1 MRKYWMTAL
10 AVALGTLLGG
20 ALFTT
25 PASAQVEH
33 YPTTGWEVR
42 DASGTYPDI
51 EWNPAA
57 ASQIIDAYTVDLTK
71 PAGDIGTSIETTNL
85 GIDVEAG
92 DVITVH
98 YELKDGATV
107 DTGAIRMFYCD
118 HPDGD
123 TIHVGPTAS
132 VTADGSGTLQLQVL
146 ADGTIGTFGLTYD
159 ASNVSAGTV
168 TFSSLKINEELV
180 RFIEPVQSS
189 PTPSPSPTVTESPT
203 PSVSPT
209 PSASPTPGET
219 PSPTASSSEVEGEG
233 GEQLPVTGASLPYVV
248 GAGAALLGLGTGV
261 VLLTRKRKQYF
272 INE

>member
-1 MRKYWMTAL
+1 MMAL
-10 AVALGTLLGG
+10 AVALGALLGG
-20 ALFTT
+20 ALLTT

-85 GIDVEAG
+85 GVDVEAG

-98 YELKDGATV
+98 YELKDGAAV
-107 DTGAIRMFYCD
+107 DDGAIRMFYYD

-123 TIHVGPTAS
+123 TIHVGPTAF
-132 VTADGSGTLQLQVL
+132 VAADGSGTLQLQVL

-159 ASNVSAGTV
+159 ATNASAGTV

-189 PTPSPSPTVTESPT
+189 PAPATASPTAVA
-203 PSVSPT
+203 SPT
-209 PSASPTPGET
+209 PSASPTPGATAEPSTT
-219 PSPTASSSEVEGEG
+219 PSAAPSAEAAPE
-233 GEQLPVTGASLPYVV
+233 LPVTGSNLTVV
-248 GAGAALLGLGTGV
+248 LGGVAVLLGLAGGGLMALARRRRTTFRV
-261 VLLTRKRKQYF
+261 
-272 INE
+272 E